1 MAFDPRQHGKASTAA
16 GLVQFKIYLP
26 QKNIELE
33 FPAFISSL
41 EDSYTANWK
50 TEQAYGFQDQI
61 GIFQGTSR
69 VIGVGLRIIPEN
81 LQDAVSKQNQLNHVV
96 QSLYPT
102 YDSEWIPQSSPI
114 IGIKLANLLSNI
126 KTNGGFVYGFL
137 DGFTLAPNFE
147 EAGVF
152 QFGNVLLPK
161 LWDVSFNFNVI
172 HKERP
177 GFKNRSFT
185 NGGATQFPVTVNQEI
200 LNKAAAIEAQQDA
213 AAGVIT
219 RKVMLGATRPSDSPQ
234 TKSQAKVSTR
244 PGQKEKL

>member
-1 MAFDPRQHGKASTAA
+1 MALNPQSNGKASTAA

-26 QKNIELE
+26 QKDKVLE
-33 FPAFISSL
+33 FPAFLSSL

-69 VIGVGLRIIPEN
+69 VVNVGLRIIPEN
-81 LQDAVSKQNQLNHVV
+81 LQDAVLKQIDLNNVV

-102 YDSEWIPQSSPI
+102 YDDDWIPQSSPI
-114 IGIKLANLLSNI
+114 IGIKLANLLSN
-126 KTNGGFVYGFL
+126 KGGYLYGFL
-137 DGFTLAPNFE
+137 DGFALTPSFE
-147 EAGVF
+147 EAGLF

-177 GFKNRSFT
+177 GFNKKGFT
-185 NGGATQFPVTVNQEI
+185 NGGEDMFPVVANEEI
-200 LNKAAAIEAQQDA
+200 MNKAKAIEAQQAD

-219 RKVMLGATRPSDSPQ
+219 RRVMLESPRKLYSPSVK
-234 TKSQAKVSTR
+234 TQAKVSTR
-244 PGQKEKL
+244 PRQKAKLR